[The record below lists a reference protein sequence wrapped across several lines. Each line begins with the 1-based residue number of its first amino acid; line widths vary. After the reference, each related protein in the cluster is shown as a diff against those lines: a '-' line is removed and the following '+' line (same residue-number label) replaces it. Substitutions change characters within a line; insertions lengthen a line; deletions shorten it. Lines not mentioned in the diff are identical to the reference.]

1 MMKKFLSIICCLHIV
16 VICFAQIVPPGREE
30 KNLDYFVSQ
39 ALASSPLL
47 KDYQSQLLLLSLD
60 SQIIRASLRPLV
72 KGISNNS
79 YAPVIGGWGY
89 DEVITNGQQVSAM
102 IGLSKTLLS
111 RKSIAS
117 QIESLGIQSQSANN
131 VIKVSEQDLKKL
143 IADQYILAYGG
154 QLQLDF
160 SRHIN
165 DLLEKEDS
173 LLKKLTRDNI
183 FKQSE
188 YLAFAVLLQQQLLN
202 TSQLEVQYDLD
213 YATLNYMAGIV
224 DTFTVRLQD
233 PQLSSGGYTDFS
245 KSVFYRQFV
254 LDSLKLANDRA
265 LVDLKY
271 RPNINLFADG
281 GYNSSL
287 VYKAYKN
294 FGTSVGINVAIP
306 IYDGQQRKLQYSKVD
321 IQERTRVKKRDF
333 FVQQHDQQ
341 LLQLERQLRST
352 DKLID
357 QINKQIAY
365 TETLI
370 TVNERLLAT
379 GDIRL
384 VDFIL
389 ALSNYFNAKNL
400 LTQNYISRLKIIN
413 QLNYWVR

>member
-16 VICFAQIVPPGREE
+16 VICFAQIVPPGGEE

-47 KDYQSQLLLLSLD
+47 KDYQNQLLLLSLD
-60 SQIIRASLRPLV
+60 SQIIRATLRPLV

-89 DEVITNGQQVSAM
+89 DEVITNGQQLSAM
-102 IGLSKTLLS
+102 IGVSKTLLS

-117 QIESLGIQSQSANN
+117 QIESLGIQSQSAVNA
-131 VIKVSEQDLKKL
+131 IKISEQELKKL
-143 IADQYILAYGG
+143 IADQYIIAYGG

-165 DLLEKEDS
+165 NLLEKEDS
-173 LLKKLTRDNI
+173 LLKKLTRDNV

-213 YATLNYMAGIV
+213 YATLNYIAG
-224 DTFTVRLQD
+224 
-233 PQLSSGGYTDFS
+233 YAEFS

-265 LVDLKY
+265 LVDLNY
-271 RPNINLFADG
+271 RPSINLFADG

-306 IYDGQQRKLQYSKVD
+306 IYDGKQKKLQYSRVD
-321 IQERTRVKKRDF
+321 IRERTRVTQRNF
-333 FVQQHDQQ
+333 FIQQHDQQ

-400 LTQNYISRLKIIN
+400 VTQNYISRLKIIN

>member
-1 MMKKFLSIICCLHIV
+1 MMKKFLSIISCLYIFLP
-16 VICFAQIVPPGREE
+16 CFSQISPPGREE
-30 KNLDYFVSQ
+30 KNLDYFVDH

-60 SQIIRASLRPLV
+60 SQIIRASLRPVV
-72 KGISNNS
+72 KGISSNS
-79 YAPVIGGWGY
+79 YAPVVGGWGY

-102 IGLSKTLLS
+102 IGVNKSLIS
-111 RKSIAS
+111 RKSTAS

-131 VIKVSEQDLKKL
+131 AIRVSEQDLKKI
-143 IADQYILAYGG
+143 IAEQYIITYGG

-173 LLKKLTRDNI
+173 LLKKLTRDNV

-202 TSQLEVQYDLD
+202 TSQLEVQYEFD
-213 YATLNYMAGIV
+213 YATLYYMAGMV
-224 DTFTVRLQD
+224 DTLTVRLPD
-233 PQLSSGGYTDFS
+233 PQLQRGYTDFS

-254 LDSLKLANDRA
+254 IDSLKLVNDRA
-265 LVDLKY
+265 LVDLNY
-271 RPNINLFADG
+271 RPGVNLFADG

-287 VYKAYKN
+287 AYKAYKN
-294 FGTSVGINVAIP
+294 FGTSVGLNVSIP
-306 IYDGQQRKLQYSKVD
+306 IYDGKQRKLQYTKVD

-333 FVQQHDQQ
+333 FIQQHDQQ

-400 LTQNYISRLKIIN
+400 VTQNYISRLKIIN
-413 QLNYWVR
+413 QLNYWAR